1 MKRLFEKLFLLSAVT
16 SMLVM
21 VSCSDDED
29 TTPAVAQP
37 SISVVLQVNGQSAT
51 TAQPG
56 DSISFVISAQAEGGI
71 NRIYTT
77 AQSFVGF
84 DQNRNDLGLASGD
97 TNVSKNLVLAGN
109 PESTDVGST
118 WTATFIVVDEVNQAD
133 STTVTVDIVS
143 PDAKVYSATLLYAQ
157 LASEDSKTFFSTN
170 LGTTITKNEIDAS
183 PETSSIDVDF
193 GFAGGASGSVWLA
206 SPANYPTFAVYDLS
220 LWTTNT
226 TNFKKVTLTSEE
238 YLAITSSADVEA
250 LYTASSEAAADRV
263 TGFVAGDV
271 FALQLD
277 TTNKGGKYAVVKV
290 VSIVDGNAN
299 GSMADSVDYVEIEV
313 IVQD

>member
-97 TNVSKNLVLAGN
+97 TNVSKNLVLAGS

-118 WTATFIVVDEVNQAD
+118 WTATFIVVDEVDQAD

-143 PDAKVYSATLLYAQ
+143 PDAKVQTAKLLYAPTGDGNSLTFYAIAENVIYAHTDVTGTAEAVSPKIDLGYYYGGSTD
-157 LASEDSKTFFSTN
+157 LASLAPISAYPSSVFDIS
-170 LGTTITKNEIDAS
+170 GWGTKNATKLVKTTMAV
-183 PETSSIDVDF
+183 ETYTSLV
-193 GFAGGASGSVWLA
+193 SV
-206 SPANYPTFAVYDLS
+206 
-220 LWTTNT
+220 
-226 TNFKKVTLTSEE
+226 
-238 YLAITSSADVEA
+238 ADVEVE
-250 LYTASSEAAADRV
+250 LE
-263 TGFVAGDV
+263 G
-271 FALQLD
+271 LD
-277 TTNKGGKYAVVKV
+277 FTTQNGIQTNLAVGNVLAFET
-290 VSIVDGNAN
+290 VDGLQ
-299 GSMADSVDYVEIEV
+299 GFIYVSGLEPGFDSNDYIELEF
-313 IVQD
+313 ILATSAE